1 MKERLFLLIRDN
13 IRRTCYKYKF
23 YLREFKITGTTLYL
37 KIGNKDKQ
45 GFNVII
51 EKEFSTISIVKNLP
65 ILRQGLVKAIRRE
78 NE

>member
-1 MKERLFLLIRDN
+1 MKERLFLLIKIN
-13 IRRTCYKYKF
+13 IRRTCYRYKF
-23 YLREFKITGTTLYL
+23 YLKEFKITGTTLYL

-65 ILRQGLVKAIRRE
+65 ILRQGLIQAMKRDI
-78 NE
+78 